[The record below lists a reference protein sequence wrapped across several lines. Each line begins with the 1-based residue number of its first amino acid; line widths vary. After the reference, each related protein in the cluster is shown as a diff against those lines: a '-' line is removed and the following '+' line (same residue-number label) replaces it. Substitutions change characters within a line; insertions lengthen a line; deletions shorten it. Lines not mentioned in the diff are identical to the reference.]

1 MHHARVLRNKLVKEY
16 AAFTFKP
23 KQHYLYNMNDMN
35 FCPLA
40 TSPPTILF
48 IPYWTD
54 FAYRLSHYCEAREV
68 SPGSVSI
75 YYLTKYC
82 LSIAET
88 ATLGLL
94 PQCFSA
100 SPLADA
106 VDHCKDDRSSMI
118 VDCLL
123 CGSCFPLDSWSRIRV
138 LPPSGHLERVM
149 TSLEV

>member
-16 AAFTFKP
+16 AA
-23 KQHYLYNMNDMN
+23 LLNN

-88 ATLGLL
+88 ATSGLL

-118 VDCLL
+118 VYCLL
-123 CGSCFPLDSWSRIRV
+123 CGSCFPLDTGAVDGNRTRIGRIDNP
-138 LPPSGHLERVM
+138 LHYQS
-149 TSLEV
+149 TTTA